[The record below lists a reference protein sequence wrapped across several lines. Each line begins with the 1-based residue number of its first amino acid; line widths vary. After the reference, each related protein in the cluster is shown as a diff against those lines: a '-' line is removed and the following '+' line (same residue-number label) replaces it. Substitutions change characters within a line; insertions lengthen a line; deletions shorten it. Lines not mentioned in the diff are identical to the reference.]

1 MSIFQDPQFAPLE
14 QIFMQIMLVYKNLE
28 KTAKKLAKSISYND
42 NNSSQ
47 GQLPPNLRLIL
58 VSQTWPQGLD
68 REACQKLDKE
78 EQLLWNDTLQKIF
91 LQRQNFLRNSYNEY
105 KKHIGKYSEPDSL
118 REIIVTEH
126 PETEA
131 HPNAIKFLAEHFT
144 DTANN
149 LHTTNMDEEM
159 TTSSSTSSSSSSATT
174 SATTSTIVTD
184 LTDTAT
190 TRELISMVTSLTAD
204 LKDLKKTFGAGKNGL
219 KSPPTSVPARDKLPK
234 QAKRAFPQPFP
245 AQHPYGP
252 TQVQQ
257 PYGYPQFQQNHP
269 GQATP
274 YPVQP
279 SHYPVQP
286 SPYPVQPYPVQPYP
300 YHPMNGQYTNFPN
313 YSPPPPQHPPHFF
326 TPTRDTDTVNPTV
339 TVNRGS
345 AKNTKVRFLKN

>member
-126 PETEA
+126 PEIEA
-131 HPNAIKFLAEHFT
+131 HRLGDGCASI
-144 DTANN
+144 
-149 LHTTNMDEEM
+149 
-159 TTSSSTSSSSSSATT
+159 SGCSV
-174 SATTSTIVTD
+174 TIISR
-184 LTDTAT
+184 
-190 TRELISMVTSLTAD
+190 REWGSEYFPICCLYSL
-204 LKDLKKTFGAGKNGL
+204 
-219 KSPPTSVPARDKLPK
+219 
-234 QAKRAFPQPFP
+234 
-245 AQHPYGP
+245 
-252 TQVQQ
+252 
-257 PYGYPQFQQNHP
+257 
-269 GQATP
+269 
-274 YPVQP
+274 
-279 SHYPVQP
+279 
-286 SPYPVQPYPVQPYP
+286 
-300 YHPMNGQYTNFPN
+300 
-313 YSPPPPQHPPHFF
+313 
-326 TPTRDTDTVNPTV
+326 
-339 TVNRGS
+339 
-345 AKNTKVRFLKN
+345 